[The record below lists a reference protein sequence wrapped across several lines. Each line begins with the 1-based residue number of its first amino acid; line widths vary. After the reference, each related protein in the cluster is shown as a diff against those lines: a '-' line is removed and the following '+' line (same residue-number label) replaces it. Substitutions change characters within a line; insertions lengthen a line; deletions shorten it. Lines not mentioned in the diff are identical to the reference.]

1 MAPTTE
7 NTMRLVLRQDN
18 DWINANHRYGHWAQ
32 KAKLTKAWRE
42 QAETAAILHSGY
54 FVGRVRIVVTVH
66 KTTNRRY
73 DVGNLAPT
81 AKAIVDGLVSAGVLV
96 DDSNEYVEGP
106 DLRAGEKRDAACVV
120 VTIEQIP
127 ARDERAFT
135 PVPF

>member
-1 MAPTTE
+1 MEFALFQE
-7 NTMRLVLRQDN
+7 H

-32 KAKLTKAWRE
+32 RAKLTKAWRE

-54 FVGRVRIVVTVH
+54 FVGRVHITVTVH

-81 AKAIVDGLVSAGVLV
+81 AKAILDGIVSAGVLV
-96 DDSNEYVEGP
+96 DDSNDFVIGP

-120 VTIEQIP
+120 VTIEQ
-127 ARDERAFT
+127 AGEQA
-135 PVPF
+135 